1 MKKWVITAKRAD
13 FNEIAGRFGI
23 SPMLARIIRN
33 RDIVGDDAINMYLN
47 GSVKDMHDPYL
58 LKGMDTAVM
67 ILMDTISDNGRI
79 FIIGDYDIDGICSSF
94 ILKKGLESI
103 GAKTEVRLPDRVK
116 DGYGMNMDMVDEALS
131 CNASLI
137 LTCDNGI
144 SAHEEIKYAKE
155 KGLKVIITDHH
166 EVPYEEN
173 NGMKEYR
180 LPPADAIVDPK
191 QEDCDYPFSGIC
203 GAMVAY
209 KLMQCMFEAMG
220 KGKELSDDLLMFAG
234 FATVGDIMDLTDE
247 NRIAVSFALDRMK
260 TTPNKGMECLIDV
273 TGVDRNRMS
282 PYTIG
287 FILGPCINATGRL
300 DSANRALDMFLTD
313 SHEEAL
319 KIALELKSLND
330 TRKDMTEEF
339 KKKAFETVENSEEYS
354 DDRVLVIYM
363 PQCHESLAGIIAG
376 KLKEKYYKPAFVL
389 TGAKDGVKGSGRSI
403 DTYDM
408 YGELT
413 KCSAILDKFGGHT
426 MAAGLSLK
434 EENIDALRKALND
447 NCSLTEEEM
456 QEKLS
461 ADMQLPLK
469 YATLRLAEELDRL
482 KPYGKGNT
490 TPLFAEKNLTVS
502 DLRVFGKNRNVV
514 KLRLAPVGKNMP
526 LLDAIM
532 FGDGDEIEKEIKI
545 GDKLAV
551 MYELDINE
559 YNGTRSLQLRIR
571 DYKKDL

>member
-13 FNEIAGRFGI
+13 FNEIADRFGI

-67 ILMDTISDNGRI
+67 MLMDTISDNGRI

-144 SAHEEIKYAKE
+144 SAYEEIKYAKE

-413 KCSAILDKFGGHT
+413 KCSALLDKFGGHT

-461 ADMQLPLK
+461 ADMQLPLE

-502 DLRVFGKNRNVV
+502 ELRVFGKNRNVV

-532 FGDGDEIEKEIKI
+532 FGDGDEIEKEIKT